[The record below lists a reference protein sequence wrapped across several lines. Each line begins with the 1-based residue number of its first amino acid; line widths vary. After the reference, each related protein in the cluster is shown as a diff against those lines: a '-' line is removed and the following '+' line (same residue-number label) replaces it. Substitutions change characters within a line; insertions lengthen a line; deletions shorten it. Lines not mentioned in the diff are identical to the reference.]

1 MTKKKTYVRPAI
13 ETCEAETEEQL
24 LGPAS
29 LSSVTSTGLGEN
41 ESLDYGDGN
50 TTEKD
55 LWDEAW

>member
-24 LGPAS
+24 LA
-29 LSSVTSTGLGEN
+29 LSSVTSTGLDDN
-41 ESLDYGDGN
+41 ESLDYDDTEGN
-50 TTEKD
+50 REKN

>member
-24 LGPAS
+24 LA
-29 LSSVTSTGLGEN
+29 LSSVSSNGLDDN
-41 ESLDYGDGN
+41 EALDYGDEDG
-50 TTEKD
+50 TTEKN